1 MKNSIMTHVV
11 AGYPSFD
18 ECLELMLGMQEA
30 GVDAIEMQIPFSD
43 PSADGPVIMA
53 ANDISLKKGMTT
65 DLSFELINKA
75 RNIEREKKYQEAVKE
90 AEVSF
95 KHYRKDPLFIAGL
108 MLYIGEGDN
117 KDRAKI
123 RIANSRTSVHR
134 IYIDFMVA
142 YFGIERSKI
151 RFWVLLYPDLS
162 EGACMKYWS
171 KALKLPYSQFYKN
184 QVIQGKSKKR
194 TLQFGVGNTIIVS
207 TVLKYKLNRWIEL
220 AEKDL

>member
-1 MKNSIMTHVV
+1 MVRNQENLDQALRLRERGFTLQEIAKVCDVSKSTISKWL
-11 AGYPSFD
+11 AGS
-18 ECLELMLGMQEA
+18 
-30 GVDAIEMQIPFSD
+30 
-43 PSADGPVIMA
+43 
-53 ANDISLKKGMTT
+53 DISAEVTQRNKRRAGLANVSRLK
-65 DLSFELINKA
+65 LINKA
-75 RNIEREKKYQEAVKE
+75 RNTEREKKYQEAIKE
-90 AEVSF
+90 AEVSY

-123 RIANSRTSVHR
+123 RIANSRPSVHR
-134 IYIDFMVA
+134 IFIDFMIA

-162 EGACMKYWS
+162 EATCMKQWS

-184 QVIQGKSKKR
+184 QVIQGKSNKR

-207 TVLKYKLNRWIEL
+207 TVLKHKLNRWIEL

>member
-1 MKNSIMTHVV
+1 MVRNQENLDQAIRLRERGFTLQEIAKVCDVSKSTISKWL
-11 AGYPSFD
+11 AGS
-18 ECLELMLGMQEA
+18 
-30 GVDAIEMQIPFSD
+30 
-43 PSADGPVIMA
+43 
-53 ANDISLKKGMTT
+53 DISARVTKQNKRRAGLANVNRLK
-65 DLSFELINKA
+65 LINKA

>member
-1 MKNSIMTHVV
+1 MVRNQENLDQAIQLRERGFTLQEIAKVCDVSKSTISKWL
-11 AGYPSFD
+11 AGS
-18 ECLELMLGMQEA
+18 
-30 GVDAIEMQIPFSD
+30 
-43 PSADGPVIMA
+43 
-53 ANDISLKKGMTT
+53 DISARVTKQNKRRAGLANVNRLK
-65 DLSFELINKA
+65 LINKA

>member
-1 MKNSIMTHVV
+1 MVRNQENLDQAIRLRERGFTLQEIAKVCDVSKSTISKWL
-11 AGYPSFD
+11 AGS
-18 ECLELMLGMQEA
+18 
-30 GVDAIEMQIPFSD
+30 
-43 PSADGPVIMA
+43 
-53 ANDISLKKGMTT
+53 DISARVTKQNKRRAGLANVSRLK
-65 DLSFELINKA
+65 LINKA

-95 KHYRKDPLFIAGL
+95 KHYRTDPLFIAGL

>member
-1 MKNSIMTHVV
+1 MVRNQENLDQAIRLRERGFTLQEIAKVCDVSKSTISKWL
-11 AGYPSFD
+11 AGS
-18 ECLELMLGMQEA
+18 
-30 GVDAIEMQIPFSD
+30 
-43 PSADGPVIMA
+43 
-53 ANDISLKKGMTT
+53 DISARVTKQNKRRAGLANVSRLK
-65 DLSFELINKA
+65 LINKA

-90 AEVSF
+90 AEVSY
-95 KHYRKDPLFIAGL
+95 KHYRNDPLFIAGL

-117 KDRAKI
+117 KDRANI

-134 IYIDFMVA
+134 IIIDFMIA

-162 EGACMKYWS
+162 EPVCMKQWS
-171 KALKLPYSQFYKN
+171 KVLKLPYSQFYKN

-194 TLQFGVGNTIIVS
+194 ALQFGVGNTIIVS

-220 AEKDL
+220 AEKDV

>member
-1 MKNSIMTHVV
+1 MVRNQENLDQAIRLRERGFTLQEIAKVCDVSKSTISKWL
-11 AGYPSFD
+11 AGS
-18 ECLELMLGMQEA
+18 
-30 GVDAIEMQIPFSD
+30 
-43 PSADGPVIMA
+43 
-53 ANDISLKKGMTT
+53 DISARVTKQNKRRAGLANVNRLK
-65 DLSFELINKA
+65 LINKA
-75 RNIEREKKYQEAVKE
+75 RNIEREKKYQEAVIE

-123 RIANSRTSVHR
+123 RIANSRASVHR

>member
-1 MKNSIMTHVV
+1 MVRNQENLDQAIRLRERGFTLQEIAKVCDVSKSTISKWL
-11 AGYPSFD
+11 AGS
-18 ECLELMLGMQEA
+18 
-30 GVDAIEMQIPFSD
+30 
-43 PSADGPVIMA
+43 
-53 ANDISLKKGMTT
+53 DISARVTKQNKRRAGLANVNRLK
-65 DLSFELINKA
+65 LINKA

-123 RIANSRTSVHR
+123 RIASSRTSVHR

>member
-1 MKNSIMTHVV
+1 MVRNQENLDQAIQLRERGFTLQEIAKVCDVSKSTISKWL
-11 AGYPSFD
+11 AGS
-18 ECLELMLGMQEA
+18 
-30 GVDAIEMQIPFSD
+30 
-43 PSADGPVIMA
+43 
-53 ANDISLKKGMTT
+53 DISAKVTERNKRRAGLANVSRLK
-65 DLSFELINKA
+65 LINKA

-90 AEVSF
+90 AEVSY
-95 KHYRKDPLFIAGL
+95 KHYRNDPLFIAGL

-134 IYIDFMVA
+134 IFIDFMIA

-162 EGACMKYWS
+162 EPVCMKQWS
-171 KALKLPYSQFYKN
+171 KVLKLPYSQFYKN

-194 TLQFGVGNTIIVS
+194 ALQFGVGNTIIVS

-220 AEKDL
+220 AEKDV

>member
-1 MKNSIMTHVV
+1 MVRNQENLDQAIRLRERGFTLQEIAKVCDVSKSTISKWL
-11 AGYPSFD
+11 AGS
-18 ECLELMLGMQEA
+18 
-30 GVDAIEMQIPFSD
+30 
-43 PSADGPVIMA
+43 
-53 ANDISLKKGMTT
+53 DISARVTKQNKRRAGLANVSRLK
-65 DLSFELINKA
+65 LINKA

>member
-1 MKNSIMTHVV
+1 MVRNQENLDQAIRLRERGFTLQEIAKVCDVSKSTISKWL
-11 AGYPSFD
+11 AGS
-18 ECLELMLGMQEA
+18 
-30 GVDAIEMQIPFSD
+30 
-43 PSADGPVIMA
+43 
-53 ANDISLKKGMTT
+53 DISARVTKQNKRRAGLANVNRLK
-65 DLSFELINKA
+65 LINKA

-207 TVLKYKLNRWIEL
+207 TVLKHKLNRWIEL

>member
-1 MKNSIMTHVV
+1 MVRNQENLDQAIRLRERGFTLQEIAKVCDVSKSTISKWL
-11 AGYPSFD
+11 AGS
-18 ECLELMLGMQEA
+18 
-30 GVDAIEMQIPFSD
+30 
-43 PSADGPVIMA
+43 
-53 ANDISLKKGMTT
+53 DISARVTKQNKRRAGLANVNRLK
-65 DLSFELINKA
+65 LINKA
-75 RNIEREKKYQEAVKE
+75 RNIEREKKYQEAVIE

-123 RIANSRTSVHR
+123 RIANSRASVHR

-207 TVLKYKLNRWIEL
+207 TVLKHKLNRWIEL